1 MDIKRKLELAEQS
14 IRSISTHED
23 EDAALR
29 HAALDR
35 IAAIVER
42 EKKAI
47 DADLAARIET
57 ATGTAPATEG

>member
-1 MDIKRKLELAEQS
+1 MDIKRKLEIVEQS

-35 IAAIVER
+35 VAAIVER
-42 EKKAI
+42 EKAAV
-47 DADLAARIET
+47 DAAVAERIEKT
-57 ATGTAPATEG
+57 LKDG